1 MWRLIS
7 AGNSD
12 GNPLVWSNNN
22 HDGRHT
28 WVYDKES
35 GTPAQHQEVERLR
48 STFTARRLDQRHS
61 SDELLRLQSCA
72 KDFKTQPLPTHR
84 ASLPAAPAV
93 QTEEQQA
100 ESVAAH
106 LRDGMAFYETLQQDD
121 GHWPG
126 DYGGP
131 MFLMPGLV
139 IVLYTTGD
147 LDKVGPDH
155 AFLHRSTTLL
165 CTLRSPPYLCT
176 PLHQVLIN
184 IVIDNPSPPCLIFSC
199 GHPRQMTQLCAYP
212 HPLLHPVGS

>member
-28 WVYDKES
+28 WVYDKDS
-35 GTPAQHQEVERLR
+35 GSPADRQEVERLR
-48 STFTARRLDQRHS
+48 SAFTERRLDQRHS
-61 SDELLRLQSCA
+61 SDELLRLQSCVR
-72 KDFKTQPLPTHR
+72 DSKTKALPSHR
-84 ASLPAAPAV
+84 ASLPTAKV
-93 QTEEQQA
+93 VLTEEQQA

-147 LDKVGPDH
+147 LDKAGPDTP
-155 AFLHRSTTLL
+155 LDTPTTLL
-165 CTLRSPPYLCT
+165 LVPRSL
-176 PLHQVLIN
+176 
-184 IVIDNPSPPCLIFSC
+184 
-199 GHPRQMTQLCAYP
+199 TQPQA
-212 HPLLHPVGS
+212 